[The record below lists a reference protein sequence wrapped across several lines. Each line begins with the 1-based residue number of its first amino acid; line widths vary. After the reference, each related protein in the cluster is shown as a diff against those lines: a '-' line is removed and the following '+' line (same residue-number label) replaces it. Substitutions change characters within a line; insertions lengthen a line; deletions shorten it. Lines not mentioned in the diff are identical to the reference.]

1 MFLLGSSKQYH
12 PYAVKLSSLSP
23 AEPSHNFDCQYL
35 LAVFVHGLCATKSP
49 SHSVI
54 TDTSLSLFI
63 ICSFFPFAF
72 WLYDS
77 LYAYGLSLL
86 LISASLYSL
95 CSSCFSL
102 SGFLCLSS
110 SPITSWKCAGHFID
124 IADLRA
130 KKRWV
135 YKSRRSK
142 WLLSF
147 KLLYSDY
154 IFFLFGEKF
163 SSKAPGSFSQVE
175 KLLV

>member
-1 MFLLGSSKQYH
+1 MLTVSIC
-12 PYAVKLSSLSP
+12 SLSL
-23 AEPSHNFDCQYL
+23 FT
-35 LAVFVHGLCATKSP
+35 VFVPLSLPHTQSLLTQ
-49 SHSVI
+49 
-54 TDTSLSLFI
+54 LSLFI
-63 ICSFFPFAF
+63 ICSFFLL
-72 WLYDS
+72 LYDS

-154 IFFLFGEKF
+154 IFFYLGRNLVQKHLVV
-163 SSKAPGSFSQVE
+163 SLKWKSF
-175 KLLV
+175 

>member
-1 MFLLGSSKQYH
+1 MLTVSIC
-12 PYAVKLSSLSP
+12 SLSL
-23 AEPSHNFDCQYL
+23 FT
-35 LAVFVHGLCATKSP
+35 VFVPLSLPHTQSLLT
-49 SHSVI
+49 H
-54 TDTSLSLFI
+54 LSLFI

-130 KKRWV
+130 KKGG
-135 YKSRRSK
+135 
-142 WLLSF
+142 
-147 KLLYSDY
+147 Y
-154 IFFLFGEKF
+154 IKAGGPNGFFLLNFYTLTTFFFYLGRNLVQKHLVV
-163 SSKAPGSFSQVE
+163 SLKWKSF
-175 KLLV
+175 

>member
-1 MFLLGSSKQYH
+1 MLTVSIC
-12 PYAVKLSSLSP
+12 SLSL
-23 AEPSHNFDCQYL
+23 FT
-35 LAVFVHGLCATKSP
+35 VFVPLSLPHTQSLLT
-49 SHSVI
+49 H
-54 TDTSLSLFI
+54 LSLFI

-135 YKSRRSK
+135 YKSRWSK

>member
-35 LAVFVHGLCATKSP
+35 LAVFVHGLCATNSP

-63 ICSFFPFAF
+63 ICSVFPFAF

-95 CSSCFSL
+95 CSSCFVSL
-102 SGFLCLSS
+102 AFCVCRLLQLPRENAQVILLILQTWEQKKGGY
-110 SPITSWKCAGHFID
+110 IKAGGPNG
-124 IADLRA
+124 
-130 KKRWV
+130 
-135 YKSRRSK
+135 
-142 WLLSF
+142 
-147 KLLYSDY
+147 
-154 IFFLFGEKF
+154 FFLLNFYTLTTFFFIWGEI
-163 SSKAPGSFSQVE
+163 
-175 KLLV
+175 